1 MAQKI
6 GLKNLKM
13 HNMVKPRSLVGIF
26 LTDPQ
31 AQWPGESI
39 AVALGVLQTLV
50 I

>member
-1 MAQKI
+1 
-6 GLKNLKM
+6 M
-13 HNMVKPRSLVGIF
+13 HGMIKPKSLEGIF
-26 LTDPQ
+26 LTDPH